1 MAVMAIDPLAPLPVP
16 ARSSYYALPL
26 RGRLF
31 PYEGGTFSSAAPGK
45 IAAEKTASA
54 PISETAPG
62 KSEKTPDK
70 MPGFSFGAL
79 LDIVNPLQHIP
90 LVSTLYR
97 RITGD
102 DINPV
107 SRIAGDTLFFGV
119 LGFAGSLI
127 NVAMEKITGKD
138 VGDHVMTAML
148 GEKPAQPKNDINPP
162 TETIIAKNN
171 ATEEE
176 DGVANALA
184 AIPNSD
190 VQGGRVTVHPKGG
203 VALDAATLDALART
217 LGSAEPLAHLAP
229 KTEPDS
235 DKRNPAAATPRSEPV
250 TTYNDALIRMQES
263 MQRYQAA
270 HPAPVN

>member
-1 MAVMAIDPLAPLPVP
+1 MAVMAIDPLTPLPVP

-31 PYEGGTFSSAAPGK
+31 PYEGGTFNAAAPGK
-45 IAAEKTASA
+45 IAAEKTAPA
-54 PISETAPG
+54 PISETVPG
-62 KSEKTPDK
+62 KSAKTPDEK
-70 MPGFSFGAL
+70 PGFSFGVL
-79 LDIVNPLQHIP
+79 LDIINPLQHIP

-107 SRIAGDTLFFGV
+107 SRIAGDTLFLGV

-138 VGDHVMTAML
+138 VGDHVMTATL

-162 TETIIAKNN
+162 TENIIAKNKG
-171 ATEEE
+171 AAEE
-176 DGVANALA
+176 DGVENALA

-190 VQGGRVTVHPKGG
+190 TQRGRVTVHPKGG

-217 LGSAEPLAHLAP
+217 LGSAEPLAHLTP
-229 KTEPDS
+229 KVEPDS
-235 DKRNPAAATPRSEPV
+235 DKRNPAAAAPRSEPV
-250 TTYNDALIRMQES
+250 TTYNDALIRMQEG

-270 HPAPVN
+270 RPAYVN